1 MKTKVV
7 FIGLSILG
15 LTLTGCDDRATHIAR
30 EAADRQAQQNTAMA
44 DLQREIAGGTHQLVA
59 SDADARQKILDV
71 HHELQAERLR
81 LDTGWS
87 TLENERRTIA
97 SRRQA
102 ESLLVP
108 FLTIVGGAV
117 LTALTLGF
125 CWYALYAAC
134 ASDTDSTVNE
144 LLISEV
150 VTSDTTFEGLEDSI
164 ESDLTRITGS

>member
-1 MKTKVV
+1 MKTTIVY
-7 FIGLSILG
+7 IGLSILG
-15 LTLTGCDDRATHIAR
+15 LTMVGCDDRATYIAR

-44 DLQREIAGGTHQLVA
+44 DLQKEVAGGTHQLVA

-71 HHELQAERLR
+71 HHDLQAERLR

-102 ESLLVP
+102 ESVLVP

-125 CWYALYAAC
+125 CWYALHAAR
-134 ASDTDSTVNE
+134 ASDTDSAINE
-144 LLISEV
+144 ILISEV
-150 VTSDTTFEGLEDSI
+150 LTSETAFEGLEDSI
-164 ESDLTRITGS
+164 ASGRTLIPGP

>member
-7 FIGLSILG
+7 YIGLGVLG
-15 LTLTGCDDRATHIAR
+15 LMMTGCDDRATRIAR

-44 DLQREIAGGTHQLVA
+44 DLQKEIAGGTHQLVA

-87 TLENERRTIA
+87 TLENERRSIA

-117 LTALTLGF
+117 LAALTLGF
-125 CWYALYAAC
+125 CWYALYTAC

-144 LLISEV
+144 ILISEV
-150 VTSDTTFEGLEDSI
+150 VKSNAAFEGPADSI
-164 ESDLTRITGS
+164 SSVRTLIPGS